1 MKKSIVFL
9 AILVLACVSLA
20 QAKDMKVAVLNMQK
34 VIEASEPGKQAMTD
48 LQGKFQ
54 KIKTDLE
61 TQKKKIEGMR
71 DELQKQ
77 SLVLSQEAKQTK
89 EFEMRRM
96 VRDFQDSY
104 QNYQRQMAL
113 EQKKISQPILKV
125 LVDVV
130 KEYSEKHGFTLVV
143 DKNNSGLLY
152 ADESVDKTNEVIV
165 ELNKAWKKK
174 QAKK

>member
-1 MKKSIVFL
+1 MKKCTLFVALLVF
-9 AILVLACVSLA
+9 AFASMA
-20 QAKDMKVAVLNMQK
+20 HAKDVKIAVLNMQK
-34 VIEASEPGKQAMTD
+34 IIETSEPGKQAMQE
-48 LQGKFQ
+48 LKAKFSQVQ
-54 KIKTDLE
+54 KDLE
-61 TQKKKIEGMR
+61 AQKNKIEGMR

-77 SLVLSQEAKQTK
+77 SLVLSQEAKQSK

-104 QNYQRQMAL
+104 QNYQRKMGL
-113 EQKKISQPILKV
+113 EQKKISEPILKA

-130 KEYSEKHGFTLVV
+130 KAYATKNGYTLVI

-152 ADESVDKTNEVIV
+152 TADSVEKTNEVIV
-165 ELNKAWKKK
+165 ELNNAWKKK

>member
-1 MKKSIVFL
+1 MKKCTLF
-9 AILVLACVSLA
+9 LVLMVFACVSLA
-20 QAKDMKVAVLNMQK
+20 QAKEMKIAVLNMQK
-34 VIEASEPGKQAMTD
+34 VIEASEPGRQAMDD
-48 LQGKFQ
+48 LKSKFE
-54 KIKTDLE
+54 KIKNDLE
-61 TQKKKIEGMR
+61 AQKKKIEVMR

-77 SLVLSQEAKQTK
+77 SLVLSQEAKQAK
-89 EFEMRRM
+89 EFDMRRM

-104 QNYQRQMAL
+104 QNYQRQMGL
-113 EQKKISQPILKV
+113 EQKKISEPILKV

-130 KEYSEKHGFTLVV
+130 KAYSVQNGFTLVI